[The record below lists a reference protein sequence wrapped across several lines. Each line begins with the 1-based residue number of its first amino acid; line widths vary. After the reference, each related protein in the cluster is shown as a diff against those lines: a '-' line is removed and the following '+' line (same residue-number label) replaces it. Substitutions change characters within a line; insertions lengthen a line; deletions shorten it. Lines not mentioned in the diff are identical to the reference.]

1 MSFSERLSGTI
12 GQSLLVG
19 SVCGAGTLLY
29 KNYNDFIAVGS
40 MKVPIPLFVGGTA
53 AVANIWSDSVS
64 GFIRAIPYVGDAVS
78 TQVDALVVPASVVG
92 ALIVTNPQAVTNNP
106 QGLLT
111 YGLLAYAGNMAA
123 NYIMP
128 TSLSNNVATL
138 NTNNA

>member
-1 MSFSERLSGTI
+1 MSFSERLSGTV

-29 KNYNDFIAVGS
+29 KNYKDFVPVGS
-40 MKVPIPLFVGGTA
+40 MKVPVSLFVGGTA
-53 AVANIWSDSVS
+53 AMANLWSDSVS
-64 GFIRAIPYVGDAVS
+64 GLIRAIPYVGDAVS

-92 ALIVTNPQAVTNNP
+92 ALVVTNPQAVTNNP

-128 TSLSNNVATL
+128 TNLSNSVVSTSGNL
-138 NTNNA
+138 